1 MIAALILTQSLY
13 FQRPCLSLTYAVG
26 HRLRPHKRTI
36 NPKVKETV
44 MSNPNNLSKL
54 SDSEKAIANKVGPE
68 EKKDT
73 AVSAPGKTD
82 GKAEK
87 SETQSEG
94 GKS

>member
-1 MIAALILTQSLY
+1 
-13 FQRPCLSLTYAVG
+13 
-26 HRLRPHKRTI
+26 
-36 NPKVKETV
+36 

-82 GKAEK
+82 SKAEK